1 MKGAGIMKSIFNIKI
16 MRAGTYTLK
25 IFLRNISLIKTT
37 LLPFSREKR
46 LTASLRNNETAL
58 EEELRIKKAKE
69 ILLQDIQK
77 TQHALEIA
85 YCGFDN
91 VVEPDLIDC
100 YIYEIASAL
109 KRYRFLMKQAEK
121 MQLFYEDDN
130 TIKPECVISKKS
142 CNYSVPS

>member
-1 MKGAGIMKSIFNIKI
+1 MP
-16 MRAGTYTLK
+16 L
-25 IFLRNISLIKTT
+25 
-37 LLPFSREKR
+37 
-46 LTASLRNNETAL
+46 
-58 EEELRIKKAKE
+58 
-69 ILLQDIQK
+69 
-77 TQHALEIA
+77 A

>member
-1 MKGAGIMKSIFNIKI
+1 
-16 MRAGTYTLK
+16 MRAGTYTLQ

-37 LLPFSREKR
+37 LLPFFKKKR
-46 LTASLRNNETAL
+46 LTASLGDNESDL
-58 EEELRIKKAKE
+58 NDELRMKKAKE

-130 TIKPECVISKKS
+130 TIKPDCMISQKS
-142 CNYSVPS
+142 SKQITDKYSIPS